1 MRNANDIFEAFLNA
15 SGINRNYDLS
25 VLSGNSIV
33 SNSKEYHVGLRRSG
47 GLLTYDMVLL
57 SEFVKNF
64 SREEGLQ
71 IDYLAAGKVQAIKD
85 GNKILEVAL
94 EESSAIKII
103 CFDKEV
109 FDSLLFKMEMDT
121 SCMLEKVGASFIEF
135 YIALLKK
142 HEDNPTYRKVEA
154 NKIIGLFQKV
164 SKYMEDHKQERQP
177 VYETN
182 PDIIEASRF
191 ITFLLKVLEKDKG
204 EEGVT
209 NFMLNSAANSQDM
222 NHQALTRAFHYL
234 ISYIDSREPE
244 VSNENNLTWAQKEQ
258 QRIEARAANTGKQPD
273 YSFS

>member
-1 MRNANDIFEAFLNA
+1 MRNACEIFEAFLDA

-25 VLSGNSIV
+25 VLSGNSTV
-33 SNSKEYHVGLRRSG
+33 SNPKEYHVGLRRSG
-47 GLLTYDMVLL
+47 GLLKYDMVLF

-85 GNKILEVAL
+85 GKKILEVAL

-121 SCMLEKVGASFIEF
+121 SCMLEKVDAETIKYFIELF
-135 YIALLKK
+135 KGHITSSSPKK
-142 HEDNPTYRKVEA
+142 EEA

-164 SKYMEDHKQERQP
+164 LKYMEDHKQERQP
-177 VYETN
+177 VSETN

-191 ITFLLKVLEKDKG
+191 ITFLSIVAEKDAKALD
-204 EEGVT
+204 
-209 NFMLNSAANSQDM
+209 NFMDNTAANSQDM

-234 ISYIDSREPE
+234 ISYIDSRERE
-244 VSNENNLTWAQKEQ
+244 VSNENNITWAQREQ
-258 QRIEARAANTGKQPD
+258 QRIAARAANTGKQPD
-273 YSFS
+273 